1 MIESIVLGMV
11 QGLTEFIPVSSTG
24 HLVLIPGLFGWSGL
38 VNSLTFDI
46 ALHFGTTTALL
57 GYFWKDW
64 ADILRHRRKLIF
76 QILAGT
82 VPVGVVGV
90 LFKDTIAEHLRRMD
104 VIAGMLVLFGGVML
118 LAERVKTGKDL
129 PAMTFRDAL
138 LIGGA
143 QVLALIPGVSRSG
156 VTIAAGM
163 FVGYR
168 RPDAARFSFLLS
180 TPAVLGATVL
190 ESRSILQNLGGDM
203 SLFFSGFL
211 SSLLAGLAALGFLM
225 NYLRK
230 KPVTVFVYYR
240 FLLAG
245 GIILTLCLR
254 G

>member
-1 MIESIVLGMV
+1 
-11 QGLTEFIPVSSTG
+11 
-24 HLVLIPGLFGWSGL
+24 
-38 VNSLTFDI
+38 
-46 ALHFGTTTALL
+46 
-57 GYFWKDW
+57 
-64 ADILRHRRKLIF
+64 
-76 QILAGT
+76 
-82 VPVGVVGV
+82 
-90 LFKDTIAEHLRRMD
+90 
-104 VIAGMLVLFGGVML
+104 
-118 LAERVKTGKDL
+118 
-129 PAMTFRDAL
+129 MTFRDAL

-163 FVGYR
+163 FAGYR

-190 ESRSILQNLGGDM
+190 ESGSILQNLGGDM